1 VDTAPAAPEGLLFP
15 ELEWVRLEG
24 LPEHC
29 VVERAVD
36 TASAFDV
43 EWLDCPEGIAGCRYM
58 RVPERPEEVLILN
71 QHGGTFNGAEAIL
84 RFSYRVFTSAQP
96 ADQMVHF
103 VIGAESGVRWAFRNY
118 SSDPETVCLLGAVT
132 MHPEVVSFT
141 VHTTSPLRSHVFHA
155 RWDELDTI
163 RSPWA
168 IVDGIIQT
176 AAVSPTTLA
185 GETGGG
191 PVYVIEEGRVRRI
204 DATAEF
210 RGIPQQMHVIG
221 RVALWEDWPGLTGT
235 RLVGATID
243 DGPFELVA
251 PAGWDV
257 KRTFKRTDGLVAWT
271 QSRNRPPDG
280 GPYEENEL
288 WTADLRGRDIVEIRR
303 RVIDVDHVFLPLD
316 GPGLYGD
323 HRAVFDLDDPDGV
336 TRYSM
341 ELPDSVR
348 LTKLLATSPEELFY
362 RAGVDGRF
370 TFVRLRRDAFLT
382 DGEIVEP

>member
-1 VDTAPAAPEGLLFP
+1 
-15 ELEWVRLEG
+15 VRLEG

-243 DGPFELVA
+243 DGPFELAA
-251 PAGWDV
+251 PEGWDV
-257 KRTFKRTDGLVAWT
+257 KRTFTRTDGLVAWR
-271 QSRNRPPDG
+271 QSRNRAPDF

-288 WTADLRGRDIVEIRR
+288 WTAEIRGTTLTESR
-303 RVIDVDHVFLPLD
+303 QRVIDVDDLIPID
-316 GPGLYGD
+316 GADLYGD
-323 HRAVFDLDDPDGV
+323 NGIVFDLDNPAGA
-336 TRYSM
+336 TRY
-341 ELPDSVR
+341 EITLPDSVR
-348 LTKLLATSPEELFY
+348 LSALLATSPEELFY
-362 RAGVDGRF
+362 RAGVEGRF
-370 TFVRLRRDAFLT
+370 TFVRLRRDVFLT

>member
-1 VDTAPAAPEGLLFP
+1 
-15 ELEWVRLEG
+15 
-24 LPEHC
+24 
-29 VVERAVD
+29 
-36 TASAFDV
+36 
-43 EWLDCPEGIAGCRYM
+43 
-58 RVPERPEEVLILN
+58 
-71 QHGGTFNGAEAIL
+71 
-84 RFSYRVFTSAQP
+84 
-96 ADQMVHF
+96 
-103 VIGAESGVRWAFRNY
+103 
-118 SSDPETVCLLGAVT
+118 

-243 DGPFELVA
+243 DGPAIEPPTSVHTRKTSCGR
-251 PAGWDV
+251 PRSAG
-257 KRTFKRTDGLVAWT
+257 
-271 QSRNRPPDG
+271 
-280 GPYEENEL
+280 
-288 WTADLRGRDIVEIRR
+288 
-303 RVIDVDHVFLPLD
+303 
-316 GPGLYGD
+316 
-323 HRAVFDLDDPDGV
+323 
-336 TRYSM
+336 
-341 ELPDSVR
+341 R
-348 LTKLLATSPEELFY
+348 L
-362 RAGVDGRF
+362 
-370 TFVRLRRDAFLT
+370 
-382 DGEIVEP
+382 